1 MTLVALMTIILVVF
15 LHSFDVFSYFLR
27 LIISVN
33 SLTVCCTT
41 SHRVVL
47 MLFYNTPLYVR
58 RISDPPGRLAALP
71 LGHRPW
77 LAVTHP

>member
-1 MTLVALMTIILVVF
+1 MTLMTLMTIILVVF
-15 LHSFDVFSYFLR
+15 LHSFHVFSYFLC
-27 LIISVN
+27 LIISVD
-33 SLTVCCTT
+33 SLTVCCT

-58 RISDPPGRLAALP
+58 RISDPPGRVAALP